1 MQEHKSP
8 ADPEKADQSTQ
19 TLKDSGWRLSRYN
32 LFARI
37 PGTNMHAGV
46 NLYKGICASYSVPEM
61 YLYSEA
67 ENLPAAHPILGRFRE
82 RGLITNHDER
92 EALFAAGR
100 LSTAFGG
107 TVNLTVAPTMGCN
120 FDCPYCFEEHRPGKM
135 SARVQNEIAALAERM
150 LKASGAKS
158 LHVTWFGGEPLLATD
173 VVEALSEKLL
183 TVSEAYGASYY
194 ASIITNG
201 YLLDRKTVELLARV
215 HVCEM
220 QITLDGMQ
228 KTHDA
233 TRHLAGGGGTFDRIV
248 QNLRTLRIPFSVQI
262 RQNLHSGNEADRAP
276 LEALVREL
284 AEESGNDLQYGSFYV
299 RDNQASIDRDSKVDF
314 LRGRGRLE
322 EALRR
327 DVSAFCLTDGYFC
340 GASRLFSVGIDEEG
354 RLYKCWENMHQPAFS
369 FGTAEAWNPEDPVR
383 SALSPDQL
391 TCYINA
397 ALPFDDEECRECVWL
412 PVCMGGCPW
421 FRLRGAKECVAYK
434 EEPEAYVLALYRRMM
449 QEQEK

>member
-135 SARVQNEIAALAERM
+135 SAKVQNEIAALAERM

-158 LHVTWFGGEPLLATD
+158 LHVTWYGGRAAAGNGRCGGAVGKAFD
-173 VVEALSEKLL
+173 CFRSIRRVLSGVHYYQR
-183 TVSEAYGASYY
+183 VSSGSENGGAS
-194 ASIITNG
+194 G
-201 YLLDRKTVELLARV
+201 ARA
-215 HVCEM
+215 C
-220 QITLDGMQ
+220 LR
-228 KTHDA
+228 DA
-233 TRHLAGGGGTFDRIV
+233 DHAGR
-248 QNLRTLRIPFSVQI
+248 
-262 RQNLHSGNEADRAP
+262 
-276 LEALVREL
+276 
-284 AEESGNDLQYGSFYV
+284 
-299 RDNQASIDRDSKVDF
+299 
-314 LRGRGRLE
+314 
-322 EALRR
+322 
-327 DVSAFCLTDGYFC
+327 
-340 GASRLFSVGIDEEG
+340 
-354 RLYKCWENMHQPAFS
+354 
-369 FGTAEAWNPEDPVR
+369 
-383 SALSPDQL
+383 
-391 TCYINA
+391 NA
-397 ALPFDDEECRECVWL
+397 KDA
-412 PVCMGGCPW
+412 
-421 FRLRGAKECVAYK
+421 
-434 EEPEAYVLALYRRMM
+434 
-449 QEQEK
+449 